1 MFPLPSSIAGR
12 YGAYL
17 AGADGAQR
25 RNHRKRVPL
34 EGLAGQAQEKVL
46 CAVVAVKSR
55 HSTLCHSSAAR
66 GASHRTRAGKGR
78 SLGEKTSEMTT
89 GKQPAAMA
97 EYLTSDATPVRVGA
111 KEARSAKGVVRAHE
125 RAH

>member
-1 MFPLPSSIAGR
+1 MRGCTCEETPFNFVPQLGR
-12 YGAYL
+12 E
-17 AGADGAQR
+17 R
-25 RNHRKRVPL
+25 R
-34 EGLAGQAQEKVL
+34 
-46 CAVVAVKSR
+46 
-55 HSTLCHSSAAR
+55 
-66 GASHRTRAGKGR
+66 ASHRTRAGKGR